1 MISTKPLY
9 NKAIILLCIIYV
21 NLYVNNNIVHAVPQS
36 IKDSMTRYVDKKVK
50 DLSKYKQY
58 VCNEIGRDPGDFDC
72 WDKNGNQKSAGGK
85 CQSPKN
91 CLIYETPAFN
101 MNNKVQ
107 SWSGSDTYQQ
117 LKNNLFKSWG
127 LTKSALDEVEMATL
141 MEKGK
146 FVDIHVYTETNKG
159 TGEYKFELATVE
171 THPDGK
177 VKHIGYI
184 NIQSKGWIIKPRAC
198 VSTKTKKG
206 GFFGSGG
213 GTKRKCNERGLRSD
227 EIEKMR
233 KTLELYAFKSVDPM
247 IGGSNVKAPPCKR
260 EFNCYCYM
268 ERNKGKVPSGG
279 NEECLNAYEHFM
291 AHGKNQGLKGTC
303 CASGASVSNPSNDAT
318 ILFDGTSCEKGI
330 NWNYNQGKKE
340 IKVWGGCKA
349 TFECNGDVVK
359 CEAGNCPEADDDR
372 RRRRR
377 RRRLQESE
385 DAITKNLHGRNLGY
399 SSYMRCRDR
408 CGVNSDDDRRRRR
421 RRRLTSVDTSHHTMC
436 KNKCGVSYDDDDGW
450 DDMNSNQK
458 TCVGSCVGCFEEC
471 VGCSKTCKCKD
482 VKLRRRLS
490 KNDDDDKEEEDDQII
505 DKKSHLT
512 FSFPSLKRISHYNRN
527 NPRILK
533 NHQNNPL
540 WSATSDESKIYESRG
555 RRMIDR
561 QQSIDNNKNKK
572 RNLMR
577 TGLIGPEWTRG
588 MIEPPEGEKDMG
600 GWVAAVY
607 TEEQQLRLGIN
618 EKGEKLSVNLD
629 EDSHEPQYATARHL
643 SYKSEGYESLGQ
655 GYFKNNFDD
664 YFYANGFKNT
674 KQWMKLNSVFGRLN
688 VLGAGYAQDSSGNA
702 YFNGAKMKS
711 IFGRLKVLTSER
723 WREITNYAIDSSD
736 TVVYKGRKVKS
747 AFGGFHAYG
756 NGWGKD
762 GSDRHFLNGKKTSS
776 GIPRN
781 LLPNGDDDAFNMF
794 ENDEDVV
801 DSMSNFDETY
811 TFDY

>member
-1 MISTKPLY
+1 MISTKPLLY

-21 NLYVNNNIVHAVPQS
+21 NLYVNNNIVHAVPRS

-107 SWSGSDTYQQ
+107 SWSGSDTYQK
-117 LKNNLFKSWG
+117 LKNSLFKSWG

-146 FVDIHVYTETNKG
+146 FVDIHVYTETNRG

-206 GFFGSGG
+206 GFFGRSR
-213 GTKRKCNERGLRSD
+213 TKRKCNERGLRSD

-279 NEECLNAYEHFM
+279 NEECLKAYEHFI

-303 CASGASVSNPSNDAT
+303 CAGGASVSNPSNDAT
-318 ILFDGTSCEKGI
+318 ILFDGTSCEKGS

-385 DAITKNLHGRNLGY
+385 DAITKNLHGRKLA
-399 SSYMRCRDR
+399 SYMSCRSK
-408 CGVNSDDDRRRRR
+408 CGVSTDDDRRRRR

-482 VKLRRRLS
+482 VKMRRRLS

-527 NPRILK
+527 NPHILK

-674 KQWMKLNSVFGRLN
+674 KQWMKLNTVFGRLN

-781 LLPNGDDDAFNMF
+781 LLPKGDDDAFNMF

-801 DSMSNFDETY
+801 DRMSNFDETTY